1 MTTMKPAAGSIPAS
15 APAVGGRVSFLHDVL
30 GAFSPN
36 RVISKAAFRFI
47 IVFQIAVNVGMVVG
61 LMPVTGIP
69 LPLMSY
75 GGSSI
80 LFTFL
85 ALGIIMNIRM
95 RRFVN

>member
-1 MTTMKPAAGSIPAS
+1 MGVV
-15 APAVGGRVSFLHDVL
+15 AVLL
-30 GAFSPN
+30 
-36 RVISKAAFRFI
+36 
-47 IVFQIAVNVGMVVG
+47 FQIAVNVGMAVG

-85 ALGIIMNIRM
+85 AFGIVMNVRM

>member
-1 MTTMKPAAGSIPAS
+1 LR
-15 APAVGGRVSFLHDVL
+15 AVLL
-30 GAFSPN
+30 
-36 RVISKAAFRFI
+36 
-47 IVFQIAVNVGMVVG
+47 FQIAVNIGMCVG

-80 LFTFL
+80 IYMFL
-85 ALGIIMNIRM
+85 ALGIVMNVRM